1 MTREELTAIAE
12 SISWNFGWEM
22 TYSQA
27 LDFAE
32 IVAQRERESILEM
45 SNAEGYVCVSDIHA
59 RGNA

>member
-12 SISWNFGWEM
+12 SISWQFGWEM

-45 SNAEGYVCVSDIHA
+45 ANAEGYVCVSDIRA
-59 RGNA
+59 RGNT